1 MSNTRLPRA
10 ALVLVGGA
18 LLTSSFM
25 ATACCPEGDDG
36 TPKLRMSGL
45 GEPSPTATDISIS
58 SAWSV
63 YEFERDGIRYLQI
76 NDKAG
81 HVRAAVG
88 HVPGAFWV
96 LPIGSDADRVAVPGT
111 SIPDSF
117 GKPASLI
124 YRNSEIEIWRYQGD
138 QGDAWVVSL
147 ISADR

>member
-10 ALVLVGGA
+10 ALVLIGGV
-18 LLTSSFM
+18 LLTSPLM
-25 ATACCPEGDDG
+25 AMACCPDG
-36 TPKLRMSGL
+36 TISSKPSMSGL
-45 GEPSPTATDISIS
+45 GAPSPAATDLSIS